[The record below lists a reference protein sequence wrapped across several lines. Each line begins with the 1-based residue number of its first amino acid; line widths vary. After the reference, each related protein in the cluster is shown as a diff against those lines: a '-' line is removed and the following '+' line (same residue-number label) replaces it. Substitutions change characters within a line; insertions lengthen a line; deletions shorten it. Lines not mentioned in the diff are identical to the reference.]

1 MAVLFRKLLAV
12 FGLIAVFFMAGLA
25 FLAGLVL
32 LLGRLIFQIA
42 RAKEPPAS
50 QTIIDMPES
59 DSRKSETN
67 SQKNRKPP
75 FDAG

>member
-1 MAVLFRKLLAV
+1 MANIFRKFLAV

-50 QTIIDMPES
+50 QTIIDIPEA
-59 DSRKSETN
+59 DSRKSEIN
-67 SQKNRKPP
+67 SQNGSK
-75 FDAG
+75 

>member
-1 MAVLFRKLLAV
+1 MAVYIRKFLAV

-32 LLGRLIFQIA
+32 LLVRLIFQIA

-50 QTIIDMPES
+50 QTIIDMP
-59 DSRKSETN
+59 DSHSEKAETA
-67 SQKNRKPP
+67 SSEK
-75 FDAG
+75 GS